1 LASRS
6 ADRDDARNGDAEDR
20 TLARANELGISRE
33 AVELYT
39 RSDVIDLH
47 VDTFIW
53 SRVFGY
59 DMTARHGRGFFGA
72 RFYGQSDIPRLL
84 EAGVTG
90 AVWSITTNPLRTSR
104 GRAAAFERNVARLL
118 SIFDS
123 VGDRLAL
130 SRSAAEYRAAR
141 AAGKHGAFVGVQ
153 GGNALDHDLSAWSRV
168 QDDAVTRVT
177 LVHLSSSSLGS
188 TSSPLA
194 FRDGGLTARGRELVE
209 RLDAQRILVDLAH
222 VSKKGFYDAVDAH
235 DRSKPLIVTHTG
247 VSGVYPHWRN
257 LDDDQL
263 RAIAASGGTIGVMY
277 HADFLERTTW
287 RGRAASV
294 ADHVEHIVRL
304 VGEDHASLGS
314 DWDGAITTPR
324 DMPTCL
330 ELPRLVQLLL
340 DRGFSPERVQ
350 KILGGNFLRTMAA
363 LRG

>member
-1 LASRS
+1 MASRS
-6 ADRDDARNGDAEDR
+6 AEREDARDGDAEDGA
-20 TLARANELGISRE
+20 LARADALGISRE
-33 AVELYT
+33 AVELYQ

-59 DMTARHGRGFFGA
+59 DMTARHGHGVFGA

-90 AVWSITTNPLRTSR
+90 AIWSITTNPLRTAQ

-123 VGDRLAL
+123 VGDRVSLV
-130 SRSAAEYRAAR
+130 RSAAEYRAAR
-141 AAGKHGAFVGVQ
+141 AEGKHGAFVGVQ
-153 GGNALDHDLSAWSRV
+153 GGNALDHDPSAWARV
-168 QDDAVTRVT
+168 QDGAVTRVT
-177 LVHLSSSSLGS
+177 LVHLSSSTLGS

-194 FRDGGLTARGRELVE
+194 FVDRGLTAKGREVVE
-209 RLDAQRILVDLAH
+209 LLDENRILVDLAH
-222 VSKKGFYDAVDAH
+222 VSKKGFYDAVDVH
-235 DRSKPLIVTHTG
+235 DRTKPLIVTHTG

-257 LDDDQL
+257 LDDAQL
-263 RAIAASGGTIGVMY
+263 RAIADSGGTIGVMY
-277 HADFLERTTW
+277 HGAFLERSTW
-287 RGRAASV
+287 RGRASAI
-294 ADHVEHIVRL
+294 ADHVEHIVKV

-324 DMPTCL
+324 DMPTVL
-330 ELPRLVQLLL
+330 ELPRLVQLFL
-340 DRGFSPERVQ
+340 DRGFSAERIQ
-350 KILGGNFLRTMAA
+350 KILAGNFLRTMAA

>member
-1 LASRS
+1 MASRS

-123 VGDRLAL
+123 VGDRL
-130 SRSAAEYRAAR
+130 
-141 AAGKHGAFVGVQ
+141 
-153 GGNALDHDLSAWSRV
+153 
-168 QDDAVTRVT
+168 
-177 LVHLSSSSLGS
+177 
-188 TSSPLA
+188 
-194 FRDGGLTARGRELVE
+194 
-209 RLDAQRILVDLAH
+209 
-222 VSKKGFYDAVDAH
+222 
-235 DRSKPLIVTHTG
+235 
-247 VSGVYPHWRN
+247 
-257 LDDDQL
+257 
-263 RAIAASGGTIGVMY
+263 
-277 HADFLERTTW
+277 
-287 RGRAASV
+287 
-294 ADHVEHIVRL
+294 
-304 VGEDHASLGS
+304 
-314 DWDGAITTPR
+314 
-324 DMPTCL
+324 
-330 ELPRLVQLLL
+330 
-340 DRGFSPERVQ
+340 
-350 KILGGNFLRTMAA
+350 
-363 LRG
+363 